1 MMQVLRSPPQAGQNI
16 SEWAKQQAC
25 RKIALETEIPVDPA
39 LDDLLV
45 APSDARA
52 ADREERDKQRVSDGL
67 TAVASVVALGAE
79 VWQSVRSFADE
90 KRLLTAE
97 DDAALTIA
105 CAIPR
110 RVPTDRQ
117 ATRLLSSNVGARR
130 RDMSLRPQPAEKN

>member
-1 MMQVLRSPPQAGQNI
+1 
-16 SEWAKQQAC
+16 
-25 RKIALETEIPVDPA
+25 
-39 LDDLLV
+39 
-45 APSDARA
+45 
-52 ADREERDKQRVSDGL
+52 
-67 TAVASVVALGAE
+67 VVALGAE

-117 ATRLLSSNVGARR
+117 ATRLLLIKRRCEEAGYEPPAAARR
-130 RDMSLRPQPAEKN
+130 EELTVLLPSAQHPAGKIV